1 MVITVN
7 MRTTFGLALLLT
19 LILLANAVG
28 TGGSRSGDDDGDDDN
43 DDDDY
48 PVQQPQNSAAM
59 ALTPTIFTATHDGV
73 CWSALALTGVVLAIY

>member
-1 MVITVN
+1 

-19 LILLANAVG
+19 LTLLANAAG
-28 TGGSRSGDDDGDDDN
+28 TGGSRSGDDDN
-43 DDDDY
+43 DDDY

-73 CWSALALTGVVLAIY
+73 CWSALTLTGVVLAMYGA